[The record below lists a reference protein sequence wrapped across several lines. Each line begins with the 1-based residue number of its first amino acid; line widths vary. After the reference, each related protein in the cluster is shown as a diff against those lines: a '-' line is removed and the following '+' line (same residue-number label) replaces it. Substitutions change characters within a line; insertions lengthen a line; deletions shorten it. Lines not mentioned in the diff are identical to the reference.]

1 MAAIPINL
9 LFDCELPGQSQ
20 DGTVPR
26 FCRLKC
32 GNTLAEVVGAGFLN
46 PLIAAQG
53 LTLYTS
59 DFIFVA
65 ALDGNQIY
73 KPVFSAGGVITLTVL
88 P

>member
-20 DGTVPR
+20 DGTLPR
-26 FCRLKC
+26 ICRLKC
-32 GNTLAEVVGAGFLN
+32 GNTLAQVVGAGFLN

-53 LTLYTS
+53 LTLYAS

-65 ALDGNQIY
+65 ASDGNQIY
-73 KPVFSAGGVITLTVL
+73 KPVFGAGGVITLTVL

>member
-1 MAAIPINL
+1 MPAIPVNL
-9 LFDCELPGQSQ
+9 VFDCELPGQSQ
-20 DGTVPR
+20 DGSNAR

-59 DFIFVA
+59 DFVFVA
-65 ALDGNQIY
+65 ASDGNQIY
-73 KPVFSAGGVITLTVL
+73 KPVFGASGAITLTVL